1 MVMKIKLLL
10 LLLLLRVRSKK
21 NNTGGGG
28 KEHTFLSEY
37 GFSTECPSLMRRG
50 LQYSSPRV
58 RLVGTVGVFSVPPPP
73 PQWFLRVF
81 MSEAKQGGGG
91 GAKRF
96 VRNMGTARGVPAKCD
111 EDCR

>member
-1 MVMKIKLLL
+1 M
-10 LLLLLRVRSKK
+10 SEAKK
-21 NNTGGGG
+21 TTRGGGGGGGGG

-58 RLVGTVGVFSVPPPP
+58 RLVGTVGVFSAPPPP

-81 MSEAKQGGGG
+81 MSEAKKSTQGGGG
-91 GAKRF
+91 GAKLF